1 MVSEGVDIPR
11 LRVGVYATAAKTP
24 LIFRQIVGR
33 FVRTIPGRPVA
44 PSWLY
49 VPADPVLR
57 DHAATIEQEL
67 HGALRRPGESDEYAL
82 DEREERRQTEPTA
95 APEFIPLSADVAP
108 QMTLFG
114 TPEPAPAAPS
124 PAAARWA
131 TAIQAPNSATAPPP
145 GDDHPGDPGEGHREI
160 PAFERRARLRD
171 ERHRL
176 VSEVRRRDGTSHR
189 EINAWL
195 NRKLGITSVEQA
207 TLADLERSV
216 ELLVGKLSR
225 QR

>member
-1 MVSEGVDIPR
+1 V
-11 LRVGVYATAAKTP
+11 T
-24 LIFRQIVGR
+24 
-33 FVRTIPGRPVA
+33 

-67 HGALRRPGESDEYAL
+67 RGSLRRRAEADEFAL
-82 DEREERRQTEPTA
+82 DEREERRQTERTGP
-95 APEFIPLSADVAP
+95 PEFEPLSADVMP
-108 QMTLFG
+108 QMSLFG
-114 TPEPAPAAPS
+114 TPEPAGSAIAPS

-131 TAIQAPNSATAPPP
+131 TAIAAPTPPP
-145 GDDHPGDPGEGHREI
+145 SETSDAAGDGVPATNAPTEV

-195 NRKLGITSVEQA
+195 NRKLGISSVEDA

-225 QR
+225 RR

>member
-1 MVSEGVDIPR
+1 
-11 LRVGVYATAAKTP
+11 VYATAAKTP

-33 FVRTIPGRPVA
+33 FVRTLPRRPVE

-57 DHAATIEQEL
+57 DHAATVEQEL
-67 HGALRRPGESDEYAL
+67 RGALRRPGEEDPFAL
-82 DEREERRQTEPTA
+82 DEREERWQTERSDT
-95 APEFIPLSADVAP
+95 PEFVPLSADVAP

-114 TPEPAPAAPS
+114 APAPASPS
-124 PAAARWA
+124 AAAARWA
-131 TAIQAPNSATAPPP
+131 TVAPDGGAA
-145 GDDHPGDPGEGHREI
+145 GDGAGEVQTREV
-160 PAFERRARLRD
+160 PAFERRAHLRD

-195 NRKLGITSVEQA
+195 NRKLGITSVEEA
-207 TLADLERSV
+207 TLAELEQSV
-216 ELLVGKLSR
+216 ELLVGKLTR
-225 QR
+225 RR

>member
-1 MVSEGVDIPR
+1 VRTLPR
-11 LRVGVYATAAKTP
+11 L
-24 LIFRQIVGR
+24 
-33 FVRTIPGRPVA
+33 PVE

-67 HGALRRPGESDEYAL
+67 RGSLRRPGEEDPFAL
-82 DEREERRQTEPTA
+82 DERDERRQTERSET
-95 APEFIPLSADVAP
+95 PEFIPLSADVAP

-114 TPEPAPAAPS
+114 APAPAPATAPS

-131 TAIQAPNSATAPPP
+131 GAMADAAQHDADAP
-145 GDDHPGDPGEGHREI
+145 REI
-160 PAFERRARLRD
+160 PAFEQRARLRE

-176 VSEVRRRDGTSHR
+176 VSEVRRRDGSSHR

-195 NRKLGITSVEQA
+195 NRKLGITSVEDA
-207 TLADLERSV
+207 TLSELQQSV
-216 ELLVGKLSR
+216 ELLVGKLTR
-225 QR
+225 RR